1 MAGGE
6 DGVDRRFSILDCGF
20 LIVPEVQAIEVFG
33 AKKQGYWGCFE
44 RDKKER

>member
-6 DGVDRRFSILDCGF
+6 DGVKRGFSILDCGF
-20 LIVPEVQAIEVFG
+20 LIVPGVQVIGVLD

-44 RDKKER
+44 SDK